1 MARPD
6 LNTTVG
12 ADTRP
17 LEKDIRAALNKN
29 YKVNLQ
35 NRGFTQPL
43 GKIKGQLGEFEK
55 SLEASNA
62 RVLAF
67 GASAGAIVA
76 VQQALKATVASAI
89 NVEKKLKDINVIL
102 GASSKNLSIFGN
114 ELFKIAGQTGQSF
127 DAVANAAAE
136 FARQGL
142 GLEKTLLR
150 TRDALVL
157 TRLSGL
163 DVVASVS
170 SLTAAINSF
179 SRAALNSTEIVNK
192 LANVDAAFAVSSA
205 DLANALTRVGSAA
218 EDAGV
223 SFDELLAIVTATQ
236 QTTARGG
243 AVIGNSLKTIFTRI
257 QRPKVLDELERL
269 GVTVRDLEGE
279 TRPAIQILGEL
290 AKTFD
295 GLSSSQRSQ
304 VGELVGGVFQINILK
319 AALSDLNKEY
329 SIYDNALQT
338 SISST
343 DQALKRN
350 EALNETMSA
359 LINKTFA
366 NLQKSGAKVG
376 ENVFGPSIRTVL
388 NTLNTALD
396 GGDAESIGEKFGESF
411 FKGIGK
417 FISGPGLIIVGST
430 LTKVFIN
437 LGRYAVDA
445 LKAVQNLNIQS
456 AEQRKLQAGITD
468 ILDNQPEILEKVRL
482 KELKIEDAARLV
494 LGRYKDQQEILKAN
508 LNIVRQIQGLSGS
521 VKAETSTG
529 SAEKQTSKKGKAGG
543 YVPNFAGGSIADLE
557 RRDAR
562 MGGYTAG
569 NVIASPVGGVMNT
582 AETIAYDSR
591 FSSPFINPPEN
602 SLAGRRHRNKSISS
616 LGVDPYGLP
625 QTGFAAGGLT
635 PEGYTYPFRMTSRG
649 RPRPVAPKDVA
660 KNFREYELQLLKGG
674 LASLGFTDAKDLN
687 SVFGPNVEADFLAK
701 KGGVPYLIDAKA
713 GYNDAKASQME
724 KKGATIAALRKTE
737 PYKNYIKSLDIN
749 DADVR
754 TAIILG
760 NAGVQ
765 QEKTLKN

>member
-29 YKVNLQ
+29 YKVSLESK
-35 NRGFTQPL
+35 GFSQPL

-76 VQQALKATVASAI
+76 VQQALKATVTSAV

-102 GASSKNLSIFGN
+102 GVSSKSLASFGN

-127 DAVANAAAE
+127 NAVADAAAE

-163 DVVASVS
+163 DVVSSVS

-205 DLANALTRVGSAA
+205 DLANALTRVGPAA

-269 GVTVRDLEGE
+269 GVTVRNLEGE

-319 AALSDLNKEY
+319 AALSDLNKE
-329 SIYDNALQT
+329 
-338 SISST
+338 
-343 DQALKRN
+343 
-350 EALNETMSA
+350 
-359 LINKTFA
+359 
-366 NLQKSGAKVG
+366 
-376 ENVFGPSIRTVL
+376 
-388 NTLNTALD
+388 
-396 GGDAESIGEKFGESF
+396 
-411 FKGIGK
+411 
-417 FISGPGLIIVGST
+417 
-430 LTKVFIN
+430 
-437 LGRYAVDA
+437 
-445 LKAVQNLNIQS
+445 
-456 AEQRKLQAGITD
+456 
-468 ILDNQPEILEKVRL
+468 
-482 KELKIEDAARLV
+482 
-494 LGRYKDQQEILKAN
+494 
-508 LNIVRQIQGLSGS
+508 
-521 VKAETSTG
+521 
-529 SAEKQTSKKGKAGG
+529 
-543 YVPNFAGGSIADLE
+543 
-557 RRDAR
+557 
-562 MGGYTAG
+562 
-569 NVIASPVGGVMNT
+569 
-582 AETIAYDSR
+582 
-591 FSSPFINPPEN
+591 
-602 SLAGRRHRNKSISS
+602 
-616 LGVDPYGLP
+616 
-625 QTGFAAGGLT
+625 
-635 PEGYTYPFRMTSRG
+635 
-649 RPRPVAPKDVA
+649 
-660 KNFREYELQLLKGG
+660 
-674 LASLGFTDAKDLN
+674 
-687 SVFGPNVEADFLAK
+687 
-701 KGGVPYLIDAKA
+701 
-713 GYNDAKASQME
+713 
-724 KKGATIAALRKTE
+724 
-737 PYKNYIKSLDIN
+737 
-749 DADVR
+749 
-754 TAIILG
+754 
-760 NAGVQ
+760 
-765 QEKTLKN
+765 